1 MTKATNDTPSK
12 TGKETL
18 QLRLDASDIKQIKL
32 AAIQQDFPTI
42 ADFMLTCFREHQKA
56 RKS

>member
-18 QLRLDASDIKQIKL
+18 QLRLDTSDIKQIKL
-32 AAIQQDFPTI
+32 AAIQQNYKTI
-42 ADFMLTCFREHQKA
+42 AAFMWCCFLEHQES
-56 RKS
+56 RK